1 MSEPLKLTD
10 FDILGIIKLRDV
22 KGIEKYVTKIQKT
35 NAESE
40 QTEYFSRSKEYYN
53 VKSLSELSNEREE
66 LKRLLTR
73 EYGKRNFV
81 ILENMLNCSA
91 RSYFKKFEE
100 YILSGQ
106 NENSRIQMD
115 MARKC
120 MEEDTRNILVLLAN
134 NGLISVN
141 PKLVL
146 PQSDENCQKRAIEMD
161 NKAVLYIF
169 SKALELDNK
178 ELSNIEVLTPGY
190 GSIYIG
196 PFLKEMYGVDYTNIF
211 KSKYIS
217 ESSRIVDAES
227 PKQLVSNQR
236 IFNNN
241 SKVILLDDNVG
252 TGDTMQEL
260 KETLSKSGINVVASG
275 AVQYNWR
282 NYYKVSVG
290 KKEGINRFDTSK
302 FDFIN
307 PINYAGH
314 KLYSHAID
322 LLHSSGEEYENY
334 LNSKSYRLENCCD
347 IEGAVLR
354 GIICAKRT
362 GLNLCK
368 ASESISEQDEVMLPE
383 YQNVLARINVSSQSI
398 TDKIVKQVEE
408 LILKDA
414 EKDIGILEEI

>member
-1 MSEPLKLTD
+1 MSESLKLTD
-10 FDILGIIKLRDV
+10 FDILGIIKLKDV
-22 KGIEKYVTKIQKT
+22 EGIEKYVTKIQKA
-35 NAESE
+35 NAETE

-66 LKRLLTR
+66 LKKLLTR

-106 NENSRIQMD
+106 SEDTRVQMN

-120 MEEDTRNILVLLAN
+120 MEEDTKNILVLLSN
-134 NGLISVN
+134 KGIINVN
-141 PKLVL
+141 PKFIL

-161 NKAVLYIF
+161 NKAILYIF
-169 SKALELDNK
+169 SKALELDSSN
-178 ELSNIEVLTPGY
+178 LDNIEIVTPGY
-190 GSIYIG
+190 GSMYIG
-196 PFLKEMYGVDYTNIF
+196 PFIKEMYGIDYTNIF

-217 ESSRIVDAES
+217 ESSKIVDSES

-236 IFNNN
+236 IFNDDIN
-241 SKVILLDDNVG
+241 VILLDDNVG

-260 KETLSKSGINVVASG
+260 KESLSKNGVNVVASG

-290 KKEGINRFDTSK
+290 KKEGINRFDASK
-302 FDFIN
+302 FDFVN

-322 LLHSSGEEYENY
+322 LLHSSGEEYESY
-334 LNSKSYRLENCCD
+334 LNSKSYRLRECCD
-347 IEGAVLR
+347 IEGAILR

-362 GLNLCK
+362 GLNLCN
-368 ASESISEQDEVMLPE
+368 ASESISKQDEILLPK
-383 YQNVLARINVSSQSI
+383 YQDINVDINNSSQRVTNKVI
-398 TDKIVKQVEE
+398 KIVEN
-408 LILKDA
+408 LILRDA
-414 EKDIGILEEI
+414 EKDIEILKEV

>member
-1 MSEPLKLTD
+1 
-10 FDILGIIKLRDV
+10 
-22 KGIEKYVTKIQKT
+22 
-35 NAESE
+35 
-40 QTEYFSRSKEYYN
+40 
-53 VKSLSELSNEREE
+53 
-66 LKRLLTR
+66 
-73 EYGKRNFV
+73 
-81 ILENMLNCSA
+81 MLNCSA

-217 ESSRIVDAES
+217 ESSKLVDSES

-252 TGDTMQEL
+252 TGDTMEEL
-260 KETLSKSGINVVASG
+260 KETLSKSGIDVIASG

-302 FDFIN
+302 FDFVN

-322 LLHSSGEEYENY
+322 LLHSSGEEYESY

-347 IEGAVLR
+347 IEGAILR

-368 ASESISEQDEVMLPE
+368 ASKSISEQDEVMLPE
-383 YQNVLARINVSSQSI
+383 YQNVVARINVSSQSV
-398 TDKIVKQVEE
+398 TDKIIKQVEE

-414 EKDIGILEEI
+414 EKDIGVLEEI